1 MNYISTGTPGRGNSN
16 KKPQGSNPEGP
27 PTGPQQGPSR
37 GPDGKIKPS
46 AYCDFCLGDSSMNKK
61 TGEPEE
67 MVSCAECGRAGKFLS
82 KVENILKV
90 SRDSIPS
97 PSPSVEIQIMGG
109 KICLRCNSKTLLG
122 VVNNVLPQVNFPT
135 NNLNFHRSCR

>member
-1 MNYISTGTPGRGNSN
+1 MNYNSTGTPGRGNSN

-82 KVENILKV
+82 KVENSLKG
-90 SRDSIPS
+90 SLDSIPS
-97 PSPSVEIQIMGG
+97 PSVKIQITRG
-109 KICLRCNSKTLLG
+109 KVCLLKTKSLLISPSD
-122 VVNNVLPQVNFPT
+122 VLPYY
-135 NNLNFHRSCR
+135 LK